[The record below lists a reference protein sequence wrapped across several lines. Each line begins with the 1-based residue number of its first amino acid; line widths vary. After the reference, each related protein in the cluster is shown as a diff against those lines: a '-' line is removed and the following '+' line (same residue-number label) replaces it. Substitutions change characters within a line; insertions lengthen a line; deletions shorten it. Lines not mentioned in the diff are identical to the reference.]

1 MVQRRAF
8 HKRKNILKSIKSYFL
23 LCIILPLAGCQN
35 FKQSHFDWP
44 KITAQTKPWT
54 YWWWLGS
61 AVDKEN
67 LTYNL
72 EAYQKGGRAELAQKE
87 EAEAKILQEY
97 LPEPLSEEEL
107 VKIIQAAIK
116 ETGAESVK
124 EMGKVM
130 SLVMAKAK
138 GKADGKLVNE
148 KVRQLLS

>member
-1 MVQRRAF
+1 MGLKTRLEQNLKDAIKGKNPTMLGTVRLVMAEIKKEEIAQKRELKEEEIQILIQREIKKRRDAF
-8 HKRKNILKSIKSYFL
+8 
-23 LCIILPLAGCQN
+23 
-35 FKQSHFDWP
+35 
-44 KITAQTKPWT
+44 
-54 YWWWLGS
+54 
-61 AVDKEN
+61 
-67 LTYNL
+67 